1 MTRLFLAAA
10 LMAAVPTFVHAQTA
24 PMGYVEGAIGISLID
39 DVETKDYIVD
49 VPGFG
54 TFAGHAEAD
63 YNTEFTGGAEI
74 GLTTGRWRFGA
85 SWDFTSAQL
94 DKARVRG
101 DARRLTLQRRDHRRS
116 ARGRFRDLARQQR
129 ARLRGQRLL
138 QFRAAR
144 RKLQALYRRRSRC
157 CHVREGVDRV
167 RGDRHLGRAIYARA
181 ALLCRRALSPD
192 AYRRARGRC
201 RRRVRPDHLPHVLA
215 ALGTVFRRLD
225 VPQHERRDKGDD
237 HDQSDQIDDAVHC
250 VLSG

>member
-24 PMGYVEGAIGISLID
+24 PIGYVEGAIGISIIS

-101 DARRLTLQRRDHRRS
+101 ELDGFPFNEEITDDQLAEDFGISLDNNTHVFAGNTYFNFGPPDAGFRPYIGAGLGAAMFEKASTEFAVTATLGARFTLGPRSYVGARYRLTHIGGPENDAGVEFDPITYHTFS
-116 ARGRFRDLARQQR
+116 
-129 ARLRGQRLL
+129 LL
-138 QFRAAR
+138 
-144 RKLQALYRRRSRC
+144 LGLYF
-157 CHVREGVDRV
+157 G
-167 RGDRHLGRAIYARA
+167 G
-181 ALLCRRALSPD
+181 
-192 AYRRARGRC
+192 
-201 RRRVRPDHLPHVLA
+201 
-215 ALGTVFRRLD
+215 
-225 VPQHERRDKGDD
+225 
-237 HDQSDQIDDAVHC
+237 
-250 VLSG
+250 